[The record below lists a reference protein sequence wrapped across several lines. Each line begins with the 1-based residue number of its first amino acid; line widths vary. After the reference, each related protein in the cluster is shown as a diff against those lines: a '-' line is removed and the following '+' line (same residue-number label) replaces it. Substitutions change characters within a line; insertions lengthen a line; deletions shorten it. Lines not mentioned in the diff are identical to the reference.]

1 MTERHPDWENDP
13 DAPPTDDELKESERL
28 RRELDDKGSRYPDAE
43 LARAL
48 HLAVAPRPIDEL
60 SHRRV
65 LDRAVPRRYP
75 VVLVSFAAA
84 AAVVIAAVS
93 MQNSAAP
100 VPSAAL
106 VQPHTT
112 QSLFAEPFKR
122 EGETSK
128 RVDAIV
134 ASRVRELRQNRYAR
148 WGVK

>member
-1 MTERHPDWENDP
+1 MIERHPHWETDP

-28 RRELDDKGSRYPDAE
+28 RRELEDKHSAHPDAQ

-60 SHRRV
+60 SHRRI
-65 LDRAVPRRYP
+65 LDGTVPRRYP

-84 AAVVIAAVS
+84 AAVAIGAVS
-93 MQNSAAP
+93 LQEPAP
-100 VPSAAL
+100 PRALL

-112 QSLFAEPFKR
+112 QALFAEPFKR
-122 EGETSK
+122 EGDTSK

-134 ASRVRELRQNRYAR
+134 ASRGRDLRANRYAR